1 MRTLLL
7 SACALF
13 GLAAQAQAYTIDEY
27 TAFAPLPSTYAPTA
41 LVSSPLY
48 EQNVTTSIPNVRL
61 SPFEGTSYAGRA
73 FDAVESNGSATF
85 AASSFG
91 ESSGAR
97 GTFTFVYGS
106 PDSYN
111 TLVFNLLGGGTLS
124 LSGSDI
130 GATPQN
136 GYYLTRISGI
146 GAYSSVTF
154 GTGSTNAF
162 EFAALSTVPLPASA
176 PMFGGALLALAGLGY
191 GAKRRKA
198 AAAA

>member
-1 MRTLLL
+1 MKTIFLTTIALA
-7 SACALF
+7 ACAM
-13 GLAAQAQAYTIDEY
+13 QAQAYTIDKY
-27 TAFAPLPSTYAPTA
+27 ARFAALPLTYAPAA
-41 LVSSPLY
+41 LTSSPLY
-48 EQNVTTSIPNVRL
+48 DQDVTTSITNVRL

-91 ESSGAR
+91 QSSGTN
-97 GTFTFVYGS
+97 GTFAFVYGS

-111 TLVFNLLGGGTLS
+111 TLTFNLIGGGTLA
-124 LSGSDI
+124 LTGSNI
-130 GATPQN
+130 GETPQN

-162 EFAALSTVPLPASA
+162 EFAALSAVPLPASA
-176 PMFGGALLALAGLGY
+176 PMFGGAILGLAGLGY
-191 GAKRRKA
+191 AAKRKKA
-198 AAAA
+198 AATA